1 MQKNKGALAIRLRDF
16 SEADLPALGQA
27 FTDPRVTAYY
37 GLCTEATTPQA
48 IAREQLDW
56 VYALRT
62 QGEGWWQAIAAA
74 DNGALVG
81 GIGAYDRDDDSDSAD
96 LGFWL
101 LPAYWGQGVMRQ
113 ALRQFASLVFARLR
127 LHSLVAYAE
136 PANTASQRV
145 LLAEGFQYEGL
156 LRECTRRGEGYVSLQ
171 RYSLLR
177 SELTAP

>member
-1 MQKNKGALAIRLRDF
+1 MTTLQFRDF
-16 SEADLPALGQA
+16 SAADLSVVARAMGDVQ
-27 FTDPRVTAYY
+27 VTQFY
-37 GLCTEATTPQA
+37 GLETEQTDAQA

-56 VYALRT
+56 LHALHT

-74 DNGALVG
+74 DDGALVG

-101 LPAYWGQGVMRQ
+101 LPAHWGQGVMRQ
-113 ALRQFASLVFARLR
+113 ALRQFAPLVFARLR

-136 PANTASQRV
+136 PANAASQRV
-145 LLAEGFQYEGL
+145 LLAGGFHYEGL
-156 LRECTRRGEGYVSLQ
+156 LRECTRRGDGYVSLQ